1 MYTVHGKLLYNNL
14 LRILVERKWS
24 CTFFKNYL
32 LSLYRCTEEC
42 PVGFYGEFCSKE
54 CKCENGGTCDHVTGT
69 CRCVPGFVGPTC
81 AIRGQYEL
89 SWRKSLPKI
98 IIHLPIKKN
107 VFTLHDYQNYN
118 SDVLSLSDGHF
129 VSLSSTA
136 CDDWKYGDNC
146 NIPCQCNTTYADRW
160 GYEIS
165 EKSKRIVFILQS
177 FEEKVP
183 CLFTCI
189 TFNGSC
195 ALN

>member
-1 MYTVHGKLLYNNL
+1 MQLWKRWYLWSRDGHLPLCTRVCWTH
-14 LRILVERKWS
+14 LRHTRSVWTQLK
-24 CTFFKNYL
+24 
-32 LSLYRCTEEC
+32 
-42 PVGFYGEFCSKE
+42 
-54 CKCENGGTCDHVTGT
+54 
-69 CRCVPGFVGPTC
+69 
-81 AIRGQYEL
+81 
-89 SWRKSLPKI
+89 KI
-98 IIHLPIKKN
+98 ITQNNNYIHLPIKKN